1 MDIATDRDGA
11 FLQKTLRV
19 SILPRQRPDKTPDH
33 RIAQGLNLPLAGRLI
48 PPEQPLDP
56 TRTSKKS
63 ASLAPNKIAS
73 RAGAEKGP
81 PAQAQDVEKSGIL
94 ASPSLQHR
102 MLTMS
107 HSLWTSASDSCLQ
120 FIRFSIHCSSV
131 DLVAGSVCTGDT
143 SAGTL
148 PTSSIFVSMVEKR
161 SCGRGESIGDAL
173 RVGEAEIEGGGRA
186 GLRFRRGEG

>member
-1 MDIATDRDGA
+1 
-11 FLQKTLRV
+11 
-19 SILPRQRPDKTPDH
+19 
-33 RIAQGLNLPLAGRLI
+33 
-48 PPEQPLDP
+48 
-56 TRTSKKS
+56 
-63 ASLAPNKIAS
+63 
-73 RAGAEKGP
+73 
-81 PAQAQDVEKSGIL
+81 
-94 ASPSLQHR
+94 

-148 PTSSIFVSMVEKR
+148 PTSSIFVSMVENR

-173 RVGEAEIEGGGRA
+173 RVGEAEIEGGVE
-186 GLRFRRGEG
+186 LV